1 MLSAND
7 AARQAEVLT
16 RSLALEP
23 DVQRALAAVVLVL
36 KQSLPL
42 ERACLAQVSAG
53 RATIIASWAS
63 VPNEMVRGVSFEI
76 AGSPLAAAVERKS
89 GFIYESP
96 PVRRL
101 ALGGKATQEPP
112 FKSSL
117 AAPLLNGSN
126 VAGLVSVS
134 SVRQKAYRDRDLPY
148 FEHICAALSGA
159 FSRFMPAASVETT
172 GEKPLRDQME
182 RFILISTLAHELRT
196 PLTAII
202 ASGGLLLEELA
213 NASDPCRKLAENIAA
228 AADRMHARLTE
239 LLEAARSEKAGFDIR
254 RQMADLRPLL
264 QNIVAQM
271 TPVAARQNQTME
283 LEIQDDVPLVLA
295 DRDRIEQVVAN
306 LVGNAMKFTPRN
318 GKIRVALRKRP
329 NVVVV
334 EVSDTGPGIAP
345 QDQPNLFQPYYRI
358 ESDRERVPGLGLGL
372 ALCKRIIELHGGNI
386 WVESQP
392 GAGSTFVFSLPT
404 DTGPP
409 SAV

>member
-1 MLSAND
+1 
-7 AARQAEVLT
+7 
-16 RSLALEP
+16 
-23 DVQRALAAVVLVL
+23 
-36 KQSLPL
+36 
-42 ERACLAQVSAG
+42 
-53 RATIIASWAS
+53 
-63 VPNEMVRGVSFEI
+63 
-76 AGSPLAAAVERKS
+76 
-89 GFIYESP
+89 
-96 PVRRL
+96 
-101 ALGGKATQEPP
+101 
-112 FKSSL
+112 
-117 AAPLLNGSN
+117 
-126 VAGLVSVS
+126 
-134 SVRQKAYRDRDLPY
+134 
-148 FEHICAALSGA
+148 
-159 FSRFMPAASVETT
+159 
-172 GEKPLRDQME
+172 
-182 RFILISTLAHELRT
+182 
-196 PLTAII
+196 
-202 ASGGLLLEELA
+202 
-213 NASDPCRKLAENIAA
+213 
-228 AADRMHARLTE
+228 
-239 LLEAARSEKAGFDIR
+239 
-254 RQMADLRPLL
+254 MADLRPLL

-271 TPVAARQNQTME
+271 TPAAARQNQTME